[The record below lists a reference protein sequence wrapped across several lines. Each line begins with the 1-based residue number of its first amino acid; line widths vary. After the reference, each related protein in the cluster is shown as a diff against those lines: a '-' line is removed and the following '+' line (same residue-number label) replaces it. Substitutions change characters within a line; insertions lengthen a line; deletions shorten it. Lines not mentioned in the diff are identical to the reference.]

1 MSYNKHVISLFAA
14 AAMLA
19 ALSVATSSVAAGND
33 RPAVIQ
39 SLEKQ
44 GVTNV
49 QEFPAGNGLRG
60 FAGVAEQQPV
70 TAYVMPDGN
79 AIIGVRVGPDGK
91 SLDDQRLQDL
101 VAKPMSAAIW
111 SKLTATTWVQDGKDN
126 APRIVYVFSD
136 PNCPYCNRF
145 FDAARPWVDSGK
157 VQLRHILVGVIK
169 ADSSTKAAAILGAS
183 DKTAAL
189 LKNEHDFTK
198 GGIKPAANV
207 PANIKRTLDTHAA
220 LMAEL
225 GLRGTPGIV
234 YQDDQG
240 LVQTVGGLPQSATL
254 AKVMGPR

>member
-1 MSYNKHVISLFAA
+1 MSYNKRVVLLFAG
-14 AAMLA
+14 LA
-19 ALSVATSSVAAGND
+19 TLAVATSSVAAGND

-44 GVTNV
+44 GVTIV
-49 QEFPAGNGLRG
+49 QEFQAGNGLRG
-60 FAGVAEQQPV
+60 FAGMAEQQPIA
-70 TAYVMPDGN
+70 AYVTPDGN

-101 VAKPMSAAIW
+101 VAKPMSTAIW
-111 SKLTATTWVQDGKDN
+111 NKLATTTWVQDGKGN

-136 PNCPYCNRF
+136 PNCIYCNRF
-145 FDAARPWVDSGK
+145 FEAARPWVDAGK

-189 LKNEHDFTK
+189 LQNERDFTK
-198 GGIKPAANV
+198 DGIQPVASL
-207 PANIKRTLDTHAA
+207 PANIKRTLDANQA

-225 GLRGTPGIV
+225 GFRGTPGIL
-234 YQDDQG
+234 YQDAQG
-240 LVQTVGGLPQSATL
+240 LTQKVGGMPQQATL
-254 AKVMGPR
+254 AKVLGPR